1 VISFWLSTGTMAP
14 YAITYPDPKIDPECG
29 YLFNPDHEQFKATF
43 LMLDGAAP
51 DVYMFSTVLR
61 RILFPLLSYV
71 PMKLMG
77 FFVGGVLTHFVLHIL
92 SIGIFF
98 FYFRRKLG
106 DKPALTG
113 LWLLVTYPGI
123 FYWATLPYCYGII
136 TPCTLMSMILL
147 WELQTAK
154 DIRKALGIGLAFGV
168 LFTGYDLFSFFA
180 PAALFVA
187 GVRKKWSHA
196 LALLPG
202 MILPNLLVNVVLKTH
217 FSVDLRNAQTDFY
230 YKLFEAYTTR
240 PDLQK
245 WWLLIK
251 DLPHVFYENF
261 FFGGFLI
268 LPVMFLLVL
277 LLTRRKP
284 SLPEVAVML
293 GGLFV
298 FLICNAAPPLPP
310 GGWSFRGEGVSR
322 LYQPMFI
329 VWVLYLMRQS
339 LQKNLILA
347 LIGVAVIAQAS
358 IALGPITI
366 HRSADDLYNRFYKHG
381 HPGTMIDNLTRYGR
395 RPLGFCK
402 PPATPS

>member
-1 VISFWLSTGTMAP
+1 MGVPPEKILLEEDSRHTAENFRLGRKLLEERNIPHRTILYMQTPLQQLRTRLTFEKAFEGSGVKGYSYIAPGTVPQADIDFLVGRRTVTIENGTEKENVMVGELEKLSIYDKKDAPDSIPVDIPQSVLDARFWLEMERTAELEGVKLDKDS
-14 YAITYPDPKIDPECG
+14 KI
-29 YLFNPDHEQFKATF
+29 
-43 LMLDGAAP
+43 
-51 DVYMFSTVLR
+51 
-61 RILFPLLSYV
+61 
-71 PMKLMG
+71 
-77 FFVGGVLTHFVLHIL
+77 
-92 SIGIFF
+92 
-98 FYFRRKLG
+98 
-106 DKPALTG
+106 
-113 LWLLVTYPGI
+113 
-123 FYWATLPYCYGII
+123 
-136 TPCTLMSMILL
+136 
-147 WELQTAK
+147 
-154 DIRKALGIGLAFGV
+154 
-168 LFTGYDLFSFFA
+168 
-180 PAALFVA
+180 ALFI
-187 GVRKKWSHA
+187 GG
-196 LALLPG
+196 PQIIG
-202 MILPNLLVNVVLKTH
+202 GY
-217 FSVDLRNAQTDFY
+217 Y